1 MPSLLAW
8 VLGSAGQLW
17 QPILFDIQIYM
28 AISSVAGVFIAYYA
42 IKYIASLIRHKKGSQ
57 TKLTAFFL
65 QRADQWRD
73 VWITTSLPI
82 GPKSLD
88 FPKLMCLA

>member
-17 QPILFDIQIYM
+17 QPILFDIHIYM

-42 IKYIASLIRHKKGSQ
+42 IKYIAIM
-57 TKLTAFFL
+57 
-65 QRADQWRD
+65 
-73 VWITTSLPI
+73 V
-82 GPKSLD
+82 
-88 FPKLMCLA
+88 

>member
-28 AISSVAGVFIAYYA
+28 AFSAIACVLIAYSA
-42 IKYIASLIRHKKGSQ
+42 IKNIA
-57 TKLTAFFL
+57 F
-65 QRADQWRD
+65 
-73 VWITTSLPI
+73 
-82 GPKSLD
+82 
-88 FPKLMCLA
+88 